1 MSNAS
6 EEKPAVQNEQTAAES
21 QQPAADTPAILIPP
35 SQRQVSPKV
44 RMISRII
51 GTIITAA
58 ILGVVAY
65 REFATDKKGDKSA
78 AQEQLSPEKLIAQL
92 EKIFTANLMGSK
104 PAQIK
109 HLLGNEYGIWLDQAS
124 GEADIKTAYNQKKKK
139 WMLPQ
144 EGFSQAAK
152 DKIAAIRQQNL
163 IVFLSNV
170 LGKKPH
176 KVIIVGKNKNQFD
189 VWMDS
194 DDENKTFTLTCNTKT
209 QTWRGATEDDQKM
222 FELQKELKQ
231 AE

>member
-1 MSNAS
+1 MSNVS
-6 EEKPAVQNEQTAAES
+6 EEKPAVQNEQTTTEA
-21 QQPAADTPAILIPP
+21 QQPAADTPAILTPP
-35 SQRQVSPKV
+35 SQRQVSPKA

-51 GTIITAA
+51 GTLITGA

-65 REFATDKKGDKSA
+65 QYFAADKKGDKSA

-92 EKIFTANLMGSK
+92 EKMFTANLMGSK

-109 HLLGNEYGIWLDQAS
+109 QLKGNEYGIWLDQAS

-139 WMLPQ
+139 WMLPK
-144 EGFSQAAK
+144 EGLSQAAK

-176 KVIIVGKNKNQFD
+176 KVIIVGKNKNQFE
-189 VWMDS
+189 VWMDE
-194 DDENKTFTLTCNTKT
+194 DTPTFTLTCNTKT
-209 QTWRGATEDDQKM
+209 QTWRGVTEDDQKM